1 MIEQNLYLSGH
12 QRSRTSEAL
21 NELNHKQE
29 TGPQIDNLALSF
41 TLVQM
46 KLHALKIFFFLQK
59 LPSNGATRLVF
70 QSYSDT

>member
-21 NELNHKQE
+21 NELNHKKE

-41 TLVQM
+41 TDTGSDEITSSENDFLF
-46 KLHALKIFFFLQK
+46 AKITTQWCH
-59 LPSNGATRLVF
+59 
-70 QSYSDT
+70 